1 MLLDSL
7 NAELL
12 CCLRRNIANV
22 LRLPQRR
29 IAVLSPEK
37 YYQCSQTAS
46 TPNCCVVSGKIRP
59 VFSDCVLMY
68 KIERQLEFPAGMNKV
83 YCYCCYLLSI
93 FVTAHWAVQAGLL
106 TPLTFARD
114 LLSFLVAFT
123 SGAYFLHSGR
133 WWQRICEFYTANFK
147 DIFWGPYSECFW
159 QQAKTCCSCYRM
171 PQNVPTPTPTHLPPR
186 TLDLLVS
193 QKT

>member
-1 MLLDSL
+1 MFDVTSDCLTLNCPQKGIVGVVRLPQRRIAAGVVSGKILPMFSDCL

-12 CCLRRNIANV
+12 CCLRRNITHV
-22 LRLPQRR
+22 LRLPQRQ

-59 VFSDCVLMY
+59 MFSDCALMY

-83 YCYCCYLLSI
+83 YCYCCYLLPI

-133 WWQRICEFYTANFK
+133 W
-147 DIFWGPYSECFW
+147 
-159 QQAKTCCSCYRM
+159 
-171 PQNVPTPTPTHLPPR
+171 
-186 TLDLLVS
+186 
-193 QKT
+193 